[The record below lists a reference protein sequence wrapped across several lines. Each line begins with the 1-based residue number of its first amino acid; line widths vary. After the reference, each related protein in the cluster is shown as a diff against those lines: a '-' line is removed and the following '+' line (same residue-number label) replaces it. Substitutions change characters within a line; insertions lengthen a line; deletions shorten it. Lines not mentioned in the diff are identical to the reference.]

1 MREAAATEGAGSTT
15 YSYVLSR
22 RSPFAVEECI
32 LACALDFLSKQK
44 RAGQSADVPP
54 APVSMT
60 AISQPSDATMAYGP
74 LPPSSP

>member
-22 RSPFAVEECI
+22 RSPFEVEECI

-44 RAGQSADVPP
+44 RAGAERGC
-54 APVSMT
+54 T
-60 AISQPSDATMAYGP
+60 ACPRFHVKVRI
-74 LPPSSP
+74 